1 MPKLPILFFEEDI
14 KFTLKDKNHI
24 RQWIYE
30 TIVKEKKCL
39 ENLNFIF
46 CSDAYLLDINIQY
59 LKHHTFTDII
69 TFDNSEKK
77 NTISGDIFISIERIK
92 ENAKAYKT
100 TFVNELHRVIIHG
113 TLHLL
118 DYTDKTKE
126 AKILMTQKENEYLAL
141 RKF

>member
-14 KFTLKDKNHI
+14 KFTLKDKKHI
-24 RQWIYE
+24 RQWIYD
-30 TIVKEKKCL
+30 TIVKEEKSL

-77 NTISGDIFISIERIK
+77 NSISGDIFISIERIK
-92 ENAKAYKT
+92 ENAKAYET

-126 AKILMTQKENEYLAL
+126 AKILMTHKENEYLAL

>member
-14 KFTLKDKNHI
+14 KFKLKDKNHI
-24 RQWIYE
+24 RQWIYD
-30 TIVKEKKCL
+30 TIVKEEKSL

-77 NTISGDIFISIERIK
+77 NSISGDIFISIERIK

-126 AKILMTQKENEYLAL
+126 AKILMTQKENEYLVL